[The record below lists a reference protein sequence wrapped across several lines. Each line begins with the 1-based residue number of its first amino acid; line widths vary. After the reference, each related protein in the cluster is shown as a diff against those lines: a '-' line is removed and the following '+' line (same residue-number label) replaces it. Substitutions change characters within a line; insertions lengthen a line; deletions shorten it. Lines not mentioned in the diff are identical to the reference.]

1 MNREKIKNKYHG
13 MCAYTGKPLEEDW
26 QIDHVISKQLVDY
39 YFRHKNEKIEVD
51 SEDNLM
57 PTLRI
62 VNHYKRAY
70 SLEGFRKYMENFH
83 IRLSKLPKT
92 TNVEKTKR
100 RIEYMNKVAKAFD
113 ITIDKPFNGKFY
125 FETLPKN
132 GS

>member
-1 MNREKIKNKYHG
+1 